1 MSTGIIGTK
10 IVTRTGSFDAK
21 FIPFI
26 YVIVE
31 DRLAKEVI
39 DLTLR
44 LNSTYGPKSAIKYI
58 ISGVWANQASCLYGF
73 YTYGNELTTSYQIP
87 FFSALAVTD
96 GDISEAELNKRLN
109 QVIKGSLNDD
119 QSAIK
124 EKIRNHTTRFRLEH
138 LCGANEEPIKALPEY
153 NHKLWLDEITE
164 QMIFEQ
170 HQKEMDSPDG
180 LTRLLAQHEI
190 GTLLEVIAYSR
201 SILNGQAANIEN
213 EKIDYHRYYDL
224 LKDFVPQ
231 THPDHAMNNIYY
243 YILRAIR
250 RYNPIKWERYTS
262 PVRDRII
269 SLAQENYDRFRNSSF
284 DLR

>member
-1 MSTGIIGTK
+1 MSNGIIGTK
-10 IVTRTGSFDAK
+10 IVTRTGSFEAK

-31 DRLAKEVI
+31 DRLAQEVI

-44 LNSTYGPKSAIKYI
+44 HNSVNEPKSAIKYI
-58 ISGVWANQASCLYGF
+58 TSGVWANQASCMYGF
-73 YTYGNELTTSYQIP
+73 YTYGNELTASYQIP

-96 GDISEAELNKRLN
+96 GDVCEEELNKRLN
-109 QVIKGSLNDD
+109 QVIKGSLNED

-124 EKIRNHTTRFRLEH
+124 EKIRNHTTQFKLEH
-138 LCGANEEPIKALPEY
+138 LRGPNEEPIKALPEY
-153 NHKLWLDEITE
+153 NHKLWFDEITE
-164 QMIFEQ
+164 QMILDQ
-170 HQKEMDSPDG
+170 HQKEVGSPDK

-190 GTLLEVIAYSR
+190 GTLLEVIQYSR
-201 SILNGQAANIEN
+201 SILNGQDAIVEN

-224 LKDFVPQ
+224 LKAFVPQ
-231 THPDHAMNNIYY
+231 THPDHAMNHIEY

-262 PVRDRII
+262 PVRDRIMA
-269 SLAQENYDRFRNSSF
+269 LAQENYDRFRNSSF